1 MLIKHKLILNTVA
14 STAFMLIL
22 LILMN
27 FSSNSLQKDISV
39 TQYIGQIETN
49 VLQLR
54 VNAKDFL
61 SRKDIIYYEK
71 FTKNHQLLIS
81 NIDSLISRL
90 QDLDISTTEATQ
102 LKSILLDYKKYFSEL
117 VMAQQKIGLT
127 PTSGLYG
134 QLRKA
139 AGELEGLIENTD
151 VTMLN
156 VLLQIRRNEKDYMLR
171 LDDKY
176 LKRLQDNEHKLSTLI
191 ETSFFTKQRVTK
203 LQDTLDNYNSAFLAL
218 VQEQK
223 KMGYTKDHGLLQ
235 KVRTVIHQVNNE
247 FNMLFNNVAQA
258 TKDSTQWINNITYF
272 VFSASILLAT
282 LLALFITR
290 NIISSIN
297 AIKISMLKVTT
308 DNDLTVHI
316 SSKNNDELSEIG
328 NAFNHMLSNFKQLIA
343 SVDKSVIN
351 VNEVTNV
358 LTLNIKQTNK
368 GIDEQMLETDMVAT
382 AITEMVATVEEIAS
396 NTTDTAT
403 KAEHTNENAK
413 KGKKGVD
420 ATIAQINVLED
431 YLDASGQVIHK
442 LVEDSVTIGSVLEV
456 IRGIAD
462 QTNLLALNAAIEA
475 ARAGEQGRG
484 FAVVADEVRSLAS
497 RTQDS
502 TQEIETIISS
512 LQNRTQEI
520 VELMDNC
527 RKEGKESAIQANN
540 AGELLDEINNDIIS
554 ILDMT
559 TAIATAIQEQSAV
572 ASEVNQH
579 VSSIRDVAHD
589 SSQAT
594 LQNKEMSEELSL
606 QAKLLHKE
614 IQRFTI

>member
-14 STAFMLIL
+14 SAAFMLIL
-22 LILMN
+22 LVLMN
-27 FSSNSLQKDISV
+27 FSSNSLQKDIRV

-61 SRKDIIYYEK
+61 SRKDIIYYEN

-81 NIDSLISRL
+81 NIDSLISQL
-90 QDLDISTTEATQ
+90 QDLDISTVEATQ
-102 LKSILLDYKKYFSEL
+102 LKNILLDYKKYFSEL
-117 VMAQQKIGLT
+117 VMAQQTIGLT

-139 AGELEGLIENTD
+139 AGELEGMIESTD
-151 VTMLN
+151 VSMLN

-176 LKRLQDNEHKLSTLI
+176 VQRLKDNEHKLSTLI
-191 ETSFFTKQRVTK
+191 NASFFTEQRITK
-203 LQDTLDNYNSAFLAL
+203 LQGTLNNYNSAFLAL

-235 KVRTVIHQVNNE
+235 KVRTVIHKVNNE
-247 FNMLFNNVAQA
+247 FEMLFKNVNKA
-258 TKDSTQWINNITYF
+258 TTDYIQWINNITYF
-272 VFSASILLAT
+272 VFFASIILAT

-290 NIISSIN
+290 SIIYSIN
-297 AIKISMLKVTT
+297 SIKVSMLKVTT

-328 NAFNHMLSNFKQLIA
+328 NAFNQMLSNFKQLIA

-358 LTLNIKQTNK
+358 LTLNIQQTNK
-368 GIDEQMLETDMVAT
+368 GIDAQMLETDMVAT
-382 AITEMVATVEEIAS
+382 AITEMVATVEEIAL

-403 KAEHTNENAK
+403 KAEHTNENAQ

-420 ATIAQINVLED
+420 ATIAQISVLEG

-520 VELMDNC
+520 VTLMDNC
-527 RKEGKESAIQANN
+527 RKEGRESAMQANH
-540 AGELLDEINNDIIS
+540 AGELLDEINSDIIS

-572 ASEVNQH
+572 ASEVNKH

-594 LQNKEMSEELSL
+594 LQNKEMSEELAL
-606 QAKLLHKE
+606 QAKVLHKE
-614 IQRFTI
+614 IQRFKI

>member
-1 MLIKHKLILNTVA
+1 M
-14 STAFMLIL
+14 
-22 LILMN
+22 
-27 FSSNSLQKDISV
+27 SNL
-39 TQYIGQIETN
+39 
-49 VLQLR
+49 
-54 VNAKDFL
+54 
-61 SRKDIIYYEK
+61 
-71 FTKNHQLLIS
+71 
-81 NIDSLISRL
+81 
-90 QDLDISTTEATQ
+90 
-102 LKSILLDYKKYFSEL
+102 
-117 VMAQQKIGLT
+117 
-127 PTSGLYG
+127 
-134 QLRKA
+134 
-139 AGELEGLIENTD
+139 
-151 VTMLN
+151 
-156 VLLQIRRNEKDYMLR
+156 LLQIRRNEKDYMLR

-176 LKRLQDNEHKLSTLI
+176 IQRLQDNKNKLSILI
-191 ETSFFTKQRVTK
+191 STSLLRTQKINI
-203 LQDTLDNYNSAFLAL
+203 LQTTLDEYSDAFLNLAK
-218 VQEQK
+218 EQK
-223 KMGYTKDHGLLQ
+223 KMGYTKDQGLLK

-247 FNMLFNNVAQA
+247 FEMLFKNINQE
-258 TKDSTQWINNITYF
+258 TENYIQWINNVTYI
-272 VFSASILLAT
+272 VFSTSILLAT

-297 AIKISMLKVTT
+297 TIKTSMLKVTT

-368 GIDEQMLETDMVAT
+368 GIDAQMLETDMVAT

-403 KAEHTNENAK
+403 KAQHTNESAQ
-413 KGKKGVD
+413 KGKQGVD
-420 ATIAQINVLED
+420 ATIAQISVLEG
-431 YLDASGQVIHK
+431 YLDASDKVIHQ

-497 RTQDS
+497 RTQSS
-502 TQEIETIISS
+502 TEEIETIISS
-512 LQNRTQEI
+512 LQNRTQEV

-527 RKEGKESAIQANN
+527 RKEGKESAMQANN
-540 AGELLDEINNDIIS
+540 AGELLDEINSDIIS

-572 ASEVNQH
+572 ANEVNKH

-606 QAKLLHKE
+606 QAKILHKE
-614 IQRFTI
+614 IQRFAI